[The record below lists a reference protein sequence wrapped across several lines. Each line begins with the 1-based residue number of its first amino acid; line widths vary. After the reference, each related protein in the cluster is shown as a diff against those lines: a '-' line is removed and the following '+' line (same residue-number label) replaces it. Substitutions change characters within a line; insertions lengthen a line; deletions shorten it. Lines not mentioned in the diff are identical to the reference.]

1 MKRQR
6 SKPHSFEDRLA
17 AEKKRLEAKAALLRE
32 GDEREAL
39 LGKIAQI
46 DTACHLNELL
56 RPPRPR
62 PSDQD
67 PSRKY
72 WPTMTPHRRRR
83 TDGNPGSYPLR
94 RRRSCAKRLVDGHA
108 VELWQQAGKMER
120 FESEEQAHRPS
131 GTLQRPRCFGFRRIF
146 PWD

>member
-46 DTACHLNELL
+46 DTASHLNELL
-56 RPPRPR
+56 RSPRPR

-67 PSRKY
+67 PSRK
-72 WPTMTPHRRRR
+72 
-83 TDGNPGSYPLR
+83 
-94 RRRSCAKRLVDGHA
+94 
-108 VELWQQAGKMER
+108 
-120 FESEEQAHRPS
+120 
-131 GTLQRPRCFGFRRIF
+131 
-146 PWD
+146 